1 MQTKV
6 RQEHFPALRTA
17 DVFAVVEVVVVVV
30 FNLKKCSQLLY
41 FLLFISVLIY
51 VLGNTCISSNLFFD
65 SCSTD
70 TINSLKS

>member
-30 FNLKKCSQLLY
+30 FNLKKMFSITLFSFIYFGFDLCPWKHLY
-41 FLLFISVLIY
+41 IIKLIFRFVFY
-51 VLGNTCISSNLFFD
+51 
-65 SCSTD
+65 
-70 TINSLKS
+70 